1 MIDEYLKEFC
11 KNGKVNVI
19 DIGCSGDSVRE
30 VTRNDGI
37 YYIKSSTFGKLDK
50 EYFINNY
57 LKGKLPVPEVVFY
70 ASDYS
75 KSIMITKKLKGDMIC
90 CDEIFD
96 DMKFVIELSAMAIKM
111 LQNTNV
117 DNLIINNNLSKKLAL
132 AKYNIDNDL
141 VNSSDMTEENQKKFG
156 SVTNLYE
163 YLINN
168 KVSEDNLCFSHGDL
182 SLPNMFYK
190 NGEITGFLDLGDAG
204 IADMWYDI
212 AILVKSLRRNYETIE
227 AERYL
232 YKCLNIEPDYEKIEY
247 YILLTELFL

>member
-1 MIDEYLKEFC
+1 MI
-11 KNGKVNVI
+11 
-19 DIGCSGDSVRE
+19 S
-30 VTRNDGI
+30 
-37 YYIKSSTFGKLDK
+37 
-50 EYFINNY
+50 
-57 LKGKLPVPEVVFY
+57 
-70 ASDYS
+70 
-75 KSIMITKKLKGDMIC
+75 KKLEGDMIC

-96 DMKFVIELSAMAIKM
+96 DMKFVIELSARAIKM

-132 AKYNIDNDL
+132 AKYNIDNNL
-141 VNSSDMTEENQKKFG
+141 VNSSDMTEKNQKKFG

-190 NGEITGFLDLGDAG
+190 EDEITGFLDLGDAG

-212 AILVKSLRRNYETIE
+212 AILVKSLRRNYETVE
-227 AERYL
+227 AEEYL
-232 YKCLNIEPDYEKIEY
+232 FKCMNIEPDYEKIEY